1 LEFEHGRINS
11 GRGTITLLRRDVT
24 ASGAPHRLVCIET
37 GNWKMETGKG
47 TKGEGENKTAY
58 RGGGLV

>member
-1 LEFEHGRINS
+1 
-11 GRGTITLLRRDVT
+11 
-24 ASGAPHRLVCIET
+24 VCIET